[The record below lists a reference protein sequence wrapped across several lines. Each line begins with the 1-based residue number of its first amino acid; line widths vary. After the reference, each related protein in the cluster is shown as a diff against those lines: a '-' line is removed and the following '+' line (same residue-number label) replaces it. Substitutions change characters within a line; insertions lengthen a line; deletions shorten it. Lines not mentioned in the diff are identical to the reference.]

1 MDFLTPVWNTIIYD
15 PMLNSLLFLYSLVR
29 NYGLAIILFTIIIG
43 ALTMPLRIKSQAAM
57 KAQQAKTARVQPRLD
72 ELKKNYKTDPPAL
85 QQAQLKLYQE
95 AGLVNPF
102 NSGCLLTLLPFP
114 IFIGLYGVITA
125 VMGATPEQLLNLSQK
140 IYPFFPQAA
149 NLIPVNPNFFGLNL
163 AAVPSSAYGLLS
175 PLTIIIVLL
184 VVGSSWIQQKIMT
197 PATASLDPQQAAM
210 NNQMQLI
217 TPVIFGFFVVN
228 APVGLSVYW
237 ITFGLMTII
246 QQLITGGTASIT
258 NLIRPSA
265 APAKKAPPK
274 RPKIKAE
281 YTDGE
286 DDETAEKPADKPVIK
301 PVDKPADKPVG
312 RRTVTPSG
320 LHVEITDADE
330 DEEAQDD
337 DRAPDD
343 SVIDQAPSVT
353 KPEIVGPRRGKKKRG
368 KKS

>member
-1 MDFLTPVWNTIIYD
+1 MDFLTPLWNLIIYD
-15 PMLNSLLFLYSLVR
+15 PMLNSLLFLYSLVQ
-29 NYGLAIILFTIIIG
+29 NYGLAIILFTLIIG
-43 ALTMPLRIKSQAAM
+43 GLTMPLRIKSQAAM
-57 KAQQAKTARVQPRLD
+57 KAQQAKTARVQPKVE
-72 ELKKNYKTDPPAL
+72 ELKKKSKNDPQAL
-85 QQAQLKLYQE
+85 QQAQMKLYQE
-95 AGLVNPF
+95 EGLVNPL

-125 VMGATPEQLLNLSQK
+125 VMGATPEQLLNLSQHV
-140 IYPFFPQAA
+140 YPFFAQAA
-149 NLIPVNPNFFGLNL
+149 SLIPVNPNFLGLNL
-163 AAVPSSAYGLLS
+163 AAIPGTAYGFLH
-175 PLTIIIVLL
+175 PITIAVVLL

-217 TPVIFGFFVVN
+217 TPVIFGFFVIN
-228 APVGLSVYW
+228 APIGLSVYW

-258 NLIRPSA
+258 NLIRPAA

-274 RPKIKAE
+274 LPKVKVE

-286 DDETAEKPADKPVIK
+286 EGEPVAKKPVAKQPVAK
-301 PVDKPADKPVG
+301 PSTST
-312 RRTVTPSG
+312 RTVTSSG
-320 LHVEITDADE
+320 LHVETTDEEE
-330 DEEAQDD
+330 DEEEAVQDD
-337 DRAPDD
+337 DRMPSD
-343 SVIDQAPSVT
+343 SGDQAPPVS